1 MGDLAT
7 DLGDGGGQFLGG
19 GSHRADAG
27 GGLFGRRGRGG
38 GLFRGAVDAGG
49 DFAGHALHVRR
60 RLGDGGDD
68 ALDVGL
74 EAIGHLPLQGLLLEF
89 ALLLGGL
96 LRVAHATRLDH
107 AAAEHV
113 DRRRHG
119 AEFVAAFAAGD
130 RDVDFTARKAVHD
143 GGGGGGRP

>member
-1 MGDLAT
+1 MGDLAA

-19 GSHRADAG
+19 GGNGADAG
-27 GGLFGRRGRGG
+27 GCLLGRRSRGC

-49 DFAGHALHVRR
+49 DFAGHALHVRGR
-60 RLGDGGDD
+60 FGDGRDD

-74 EAIGHLPLQGLLLEF
+74 EAIGHLPLQGSLFEF
-89 ALLLGGL
+89 GLLLGGF
-96 LRVAHATRLDH
+96 LRIAHAARLDH

-113 DRRRHG
+113 DRSRHG

-130 RDVDFTARKAVHD
+130 RDVDFTARKPVHD
-143 GGGGGGRP
+143 GGDGSERP